1 MQVLTPAQ
9 LAAALARAPRVP
21 TPPQSSRFACAVA
34 QRLIEGGLT
43 FGEALELDA
52 ADAVGDLVDPNAID
66 EGCGEIH
73 SEGARRC
80 ERLSLP
86 AVAAPVA
93 AW

>member
-1 MQVLTPAQ
+1 MQTMEPAR
-9 LAAALARAPRVP
+9 LAAVLVRIPRAPAPLPPSRSARV
-21 TPPQSSRFACAVA
+21 AA
-34 QRLIEGGLT
+34 QRLIAGELT

-52 ADAVGDLVDPNAID
+52 ADAVGDLVELD
-66 EGCGEIH
+66 EGCGLTH